1 MAYNNC
7 SCTALTSIATSCG
20 ETQVGGIR
28 RVIVACAKDVTFGA
42 PVDGEIDSIT
52 LESGAKTY
60 QIAFRKQSSTFNS
73 EMTIDDV
80 TGVKFATTTAEI
92 VVAKM
97 NKSRLNAV
105 RGLLASEVVAF
116 VEDMNSV
123 WYTMGVENVVTAT
136 AATMTTGTAATDA
149 NNVTITL
156 TDIAST
162 LPYTLGATAIA
173 TITDPATLEV

>member
-7 SCTALTSIATSCG
+7 PCSALTAIQTSCG

-42 PVDGEIDSIT
+42 PVDDEIDSIT

-60 QIAFRKQSSTFNS
+60 QISFRKQSSTFNS
-73 EMTIDDV
+73 EMTIDDA
-80 TGVKFATTTAEI
+80 TGVRFATTTAEI
-92 VVAKM
+92 VVSKM
-97 NKSRLNAV
+97 NKARLNAV
-105 RGLLASEVVAF
+105 RGLLKSEVVAF
-116 VEDMNSV
+116 VEDMNGV
-123 WYTMGVENVVTAT
+123 WYVMGAENVVTAT

-149 NNVTITL
+149 NQVALTL
-156 TDIAST
+156 TDISST
-162 LPYTLGATAIA
+162 LPYTLGSTAVA